1 MTDKEANA
9 ILDALAQYVRILRE
23 SAAATSRAEDRA
35 TYQSHLA
42 GAAEMFECVRVRKSR
57 EELGT
62 LIKREQHAFGWEY
75 LSQEPG
81 ARAEAAFAALVRA
94 LQGASHAT

>member
-1 MTDKEANA
+1 MTDREANA
-9 ILDALAQYVRILRE
+9 ILDALAQYVHILRE

-35 TYQSHLA
+35 TYQSRLA

-62 LIKREQHAFGWEY
+62 LIKREQHAFGWGY